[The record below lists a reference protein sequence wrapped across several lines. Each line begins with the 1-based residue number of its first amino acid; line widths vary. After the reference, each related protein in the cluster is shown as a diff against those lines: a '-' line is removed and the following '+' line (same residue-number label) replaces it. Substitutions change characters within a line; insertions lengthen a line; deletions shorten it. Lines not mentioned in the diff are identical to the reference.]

1 MHDHTEKQ
9 LGHMYCHIIHHHAVL
24 FSSLVCT
31 NFPRNRTWMT
41 VGEKTICLSTVC
53 THAWTSGWGRCDNK
67 CPESVALY
75 IWHGR
80 IIELIV
86 FGMTERESEER
97 SAVPECS
104 LILFSIHC
112 AQRLEAPEG
121 SPARSLDA
129 LSHTLRQRDRTGGTR
144 LYGPVPPPKGE
155 DSPVS
160 SESGS
165 SGWTCGWG
173 SDSRVGWG
181 RFLSTCL
188 QRRVG
193 SDL

>member
-1 MHDHTEKQ
+1 
-9 LGHMYCHIIHHHAVL
+9 
-24 FSSLVCT
+24 
-31 NFPRNRTWMT
+31 MT
-41 VGEKTICLSTVC
+41 VDEGEKKKSASTVG

-75 IWHGR
+75 IWHRR

-86 FGMTERESEER
+86 FGMTGRESGER

-129 LSHTLRQRDRTGGTR
+129 LSHTLGSGIEPAA
-144 LYGPVPPPKGE
+144 LPVRCRSGE
-155 DSPVS
+155 SRFHHPREKTLRWVV
-160 SESGS
+160 
-165 SGWTCGWG
+165 SGWTGGWG

-181 RFLSTCL
+181 RCLSTCL

-193 SDL
+193 SDPLLPPM